1 MLPVAINSIS
11 ATGGRLREVWHLAVG
26 VVALVVVTI
35 IYRGLVGITNPT
47 VVGLSYLLVILLI
60 AAASTFRVAVAASV
74 AAVLTLNYYFLPPV
88 GTLTIADPEYWVA
101 LAVFLA
107 VSFVASRLSLVAR
120 QRADDATAR
129 RDELGRLFDLS
140 RDILLTTDS
149 RDAVDGLARHMARR
163 FGLEYICICLPGSDE
178 WHLHESGSGVILDQH
193 ELDLA
198 LATARG
204 ALEFDAH
211 TRTYG
216 GHRRVVTDA
225 GMELLL
231 VPLRLGTRAVGL
243 LATAGRP
250 VDPGTLDAI
259 AGLAAIAIER
269 VKFLEERQAAE
280 RVRQGAELKSA
291 LLASLGHD
299 LKTPLTAITVAA
311 NNLRASWLTE
321 AQRVEQLDVVVS
333 EVERLNRLFQNIVD
347 MARIDTDGVNAERE
361 WVHPSDIV
369 DAAVQQV
376 QRALRDHQLEIEADT
391 AKVVQVDP
399 RLTSAALAHLVEN
412 AGHYSPAGTTI
423 MITARVGDDGL
434 TLAVRDHGPGIGA
447 QDLPRLFERFYR
459 GANAR
464 KLAFGTGMGL
474 AITRG
479 LLAAQGGRVWAE
491 NLPGGG
497 ACFTMLVPTTS
508 RAATA
513 PETVTP

>member
-1 MLPVAINSIS
+1 MATNPVSAIRR
-11 ATGGRLREVWHLAVG
+11 RLREAWHLAVG
-26 VVALVVVTI
+26 VIALALITVV
-35 IYRGLVGITNPT
+35 YRELFGITNPT
-47 VVGLSYLLVILLI
+47 VVAFSYLLVILLL
-60 AAASTFRVAVAASV
+60 AAASTLRVAVAASV
-74 AAVLTLNYYFLPPV
+74 LAVLAFNFFFLPPV
-88 GTLTIADPEYWVA
+88 GTFTIADPQNWVA
-101 LAVFLA
+101 LLVFLA

-140 RDILLTTDS
+140 RDILLTTES
-149 RDAVDGLARHMARR
+149 RDAIDGLARHMARR
-163 FGLEYICICLPGSDE
+163 FGLDYVCICLPGPDR
-178 WHLHESGSGVILDQH
+178 WHLHQSGPGVIVDQR

-204 ALEFDAH
+204 ALEYDSS

-216 GHRRVVTDA
+216 GHRHVVSAAEPDV
-225 GMELLL
+225 LL

-243 LATAGRP
+243 LATAGRR
-250 VDPGTLDAI
+250 VDSGTLDAI

-321 AQRVEQLDVVVS
+321 SQRVEQLDVVVS
-333 EVERLNRLFQNIVD
+333 EVDRLNRLFQNIVD
-347 MARIDTDGVNAERE
+347 MARIDTDGVNAEPE
-361 WVHPSDIV
+361 WVHPSDVV
-369 DAAVQQV
+369 DAAIQQV
-376 QRALRDHQLEIEADT
+376 QLAVQDRQLAIDADT

-399 RLTSAALAHLVEN
+399 RLTSAALAHLLEN
-412 AGHYSPAGTTI
+412 AGQYSPAGTAIT
-423 MITARVGDDGL
+423 ITARVDDEAL
-434 TLAVRDHGPGIGA
+434 TLAVKDQGPGISE
-447 QDLPRLFERFYR
+447 QDLPHLFERFYR
-459 GANAR
+459 GDNAR
-464 KLAFGTGMGL
+464 RLTFGTGMGL

-491 NLPGGG
+491 NVPGGG
-497 ACFTMLVPTTS
+497 ACFTMRIPTTN
-508 RAATA
+508 RMATA
-513 PETVTP
+513 PDTETP